1 MLQDGSEGSGWT
13 TFPFR
18 GETGRLYHSFITFR
32 IIFLKPSSR
41 HQSLWAE
48 TVPVIATKGQNPVLR
63 MGWLTSGLFMA
74 SPDDLAREHSPGTGR
89 RSRRFRLNDH
99 TRLPHTA
106 MKTEQLRWA
115 LCVLAHFTAVD
126 QEVSCERNK
135 TWRQIDTK
143 HHPGD
148 RHQASPGR
156 STTSLSSYRC

>member
-18 GETGRLYHSFITFR
+18 GETGRLYHSFITFH

-63 MGWLTSGLFMA
+63 MGWLTSGLLMA

-99 TRLPHTA
+99 TSLPHTA

-143 HHPGD
+143 HHPGGPPP
-148 RHQASPGR
+148 H
-156 STTSLSSYRC
+156 